1 MVLRGIPSLVAV
13 TLVCFALPLCG
24 HAILVSAAPASN
36 AVVSGRSVP
45 VRLRFNSRI
54 DGKRSRLILV
64 LPGGQERLLTGEQS
78 SADTLTSDIT
88 ELVPGSYIL
97 RWQVLAG
104 DGHISRG
111 EVPFRAQ

>member
-13 TLVCFALPLCG
+13 TLICCVLPVWG
-24 HAILVSAAPASN
+24 HAILVSAVPASN
-36 AVVSGRSVP
+36 AVVTGRSVP
-45 VRLRFNSRI
+45 VKLRFNSRI

-64 LPGGQERLLTGEQS
+64 LPGGHERLLTGDQP
-78 SADTLTSDIT
+78 SADTLTSDLT
-88 ELVPGSYIL
+88 ELAPGSYIL

>member
-13 TLVCFALPLCG
+13 TLICFALPLCG